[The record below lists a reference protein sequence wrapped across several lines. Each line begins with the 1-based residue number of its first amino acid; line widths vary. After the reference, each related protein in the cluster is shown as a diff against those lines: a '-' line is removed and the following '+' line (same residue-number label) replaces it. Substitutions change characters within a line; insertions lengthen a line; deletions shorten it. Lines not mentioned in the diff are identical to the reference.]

1 MIEDVAAVIIVYL
14 APFFVY
20 LSKPFLVKHDDL
32 ISSRKVLLL
41 VLATASFLSLV
52 IKPYWVFPMY
62 AGMFVVVHGLT
73 LSYTKSKTQ
82 YSRGDLRFLA
92 FSLGAYVVY
101 AIAQLWEW
109 PYELT
114 QPIGTPILYA
124 ILQLVPIAF
133 FFKAVRSY
141 GFKATSSYLKW
152 VLVAVGYG
160 VALTTELYFIGVE
173 NQQLYY
179 ALHLYRLVWL
189 TVFVRALQITFSEKK
204 AKDELQVPEIPDS
217 D

>member
-1 MIEDVAAVIIVYL
+1 MIEDVAAIVIVYL
-14 APFFVY
+14 MPFLVY
-20 LSKPFLVKHDDL
+20 LSKPFMVKHEEL
-32 ISSRKVLLL
+32 ISPRKVLLL
-41 VLATASFLSLV
+41 VLTAASFLALV

-62 AGMFVVVHGLT
+62 AVLFVVVHGLT
-73 LSYTKSKTQ
+73 LSYTKTKTQ
-82 YSRGDLRFLA
+82 YSRGELRFLA
-92 FSLGAYVVY
+92 FSLGVYVIY

-124 ILQLVPIAF
+124 MLQLVPIVF
-133 FFKAVRSY
+133 FFQALMGY
-141 GFKATSSYLKW
+141 GFKVTNSYLKW

-160 VALTTELYFIGVE
+160 VALTAELYFIGIE

-204 AKDELQVPEIPDS
+204 ATDELQVPEIPDN